1 MKVWE
6 KRFRKLPDKEIE
18 EFTSSF
24 NEDNFLYPYDIEG
37 SKAHVL
43 MLEKAG
49 YLTSEEKERLIEG
62 LERVK
67 KEMEEG
73 EFEVKGDEDV
83 HMAVERRLKEL
94 VGDVAEK
101 LHTARSRNDQVVLD
115 EKLFLKDKIPEII
128 ERIEAVQKVILEKAE
143 EYLGVVMAGFTHFR
157 PAQPVL
163 FSHWLMVYFW
173 MLERDKGRFEDVLKR
188 VDEFP
193 GGSLAL
199 AGTSLAIDR
208 QFMAEKLGFKKVSPN
223 SMDAVSDRDFILE
236 FLTASL
242 QVILH
247 LSRIAEELIIFSSP
261 YFSWIKIPQ
270 EYMTGSSIM
279 PQKMNPDVLEL
290 IRGRTGRILGYVV
303 SMSTVMKGL
312 PLTYNRDLQEDKIPL
327 WEGYKLTVSI
337 LSMMKG
343 IIEGMEVE
351 KGKMEGGA
359 KGYYLVATD
368 IVERLVEKGMAFRS
382 AYRKVG
388 EVVKK
393 LEDEGREFSSLT
405 QDEWKKYFG
414 FEEEEVKEILSFRDS
429 VERKKVLGGTATS
442 EVRKE
447 IEKGK
452 KLLKKK

>member
-143 EYLGVVMAGFTHFR
+143 RYLGVVMAGFTHFR

-236 FLTASL
+236 FLTAS
-242 QVILH
+242 
-247 LSRIAEELIIFSSP
+247 
-261 YFSWIKIPQ
+261 
-270 EYMTGSSIM
+270 
-279 PQKMNPDVLEL
+279 
-290 IRGRTGRILGYVV
+290 
-303 SMSTVMKGL
+303 
-312 PLTYNRDLQEDKIPL
+312 
-327 WEGYKLTVSI
+327 
-337 LSMMKG
+337 
-343 IIEGMEVE
+343 
-351 KGKMEGGA
+351 
-359 KGYYLVATD
+359 
-368 IVERLVEKGMAFRS
+368 
-382 AYRKVG
+382 
-388 EVVKK
+388 
-393 LEDEGREFSSLT
+393 
-405 QDEWKKYFG
+405 
-414 FEEEEVKEILSFRDS
+414 
-429 VERKKVLGGTATS
+429 
-442 EVRKE
+442 
-447 IEKGK
+447 
-452 KLLKKK
+452 